1 MYENA
6 FTGGLVYWKRNW
18 VYDQNVKGKKTT
30 IISASSMVRQFKYS
44 FLHFFFFL
52 VLEFYYYRNSECWD
66 LKHWHSLH
74 LKRCDSLIHYV
85 ILLRLRE
92 RITLC
97 NYLCSSSP
105 SSRFST
111 SLIRNIGE
119 LGAKKYFRDHR
130 TADTTQLFVP
140 IKRKFLGSIPFQN
153 KSQRGRW
160 G

>member
-18 VYDQNVKGKKTT
+18 VYGQNVNRKKRLFSVPAVWLGNSD
-30 IISASSMVRQFKYS
+30 IHS
-44 FLHFFFFL
+44 FILFL

-74 LKRCDSLIHYV
+74 LKICLFNSWCDFTAFAWTHNALQ
-85 ILLRLRE
+85 
-92 RITLC
+92 
-97 NYLCSSSP
+97 YLCSSSP

-140 IKRKFLGSIPFQN
+140 IKRKFLRSIPFQN

>member
-1 MYENA
+1 MLLPVVW
-6 FTGGLVYWKRNW
+6 FTERETEFMIKML
-18 VYDQNVKGKKTT
+18 KGKKRLL
-30 IISASSMVRQFKYS
+30 SMPAVWLDNSNIHS
-44 FLHFFFFL
+44 FIFLFL

>member
-1 MYENA
+1 MLLPVVW
-6 FTGGLVYWKRNW
+6 FTERETEFMIKML
-18 VYDQNVKGKKTT
+18 KGKKRLLSVPAVWLDNSN
-30 IISASSMVRQFKYS
+30 IHS
-44 FLHFFFFL
+44 FNFLFL

-74 LKRCDSLIHYV
+74 LKRCDSLIQYV

>member
-1 MYENA
+1 MLLPVVW
-6 FTGGLVYWKRNW
+6 FTERETEFMIKML
-18 VYDQNVKGKKTT
+18 KGKKRLL
-30 IISASSMVRQFKYS
+30 SMPAVWLDNSNIHS
-44 FLHFFFFL
+44 FIFFFL

-74 LKRCDSLIHYV
+74 LKRCDSLIHDV

>member
-1 MYENA
+1 MLLPVVW
-6 FTGGLVYWKRNW
+6 FTERETEFMIKML
-18 VYDQNVKGKKTT
+18 KGKKRLL
-30 IISASSMVRQFKYS
+30 SMPAVWLDNSNIHS
-44 FLHFFFFL
+44 FIFLFL

-66 LKHWHSLH
+66 LKHWHLLH
-74 LKRCDSLIHYV
+74 LKRCDSLIHDV

-119 LGAKKYFRDHR
+119 LGAKKYFRDYQ

>member
-1 MYENA
+1 MLLPVVW
-6 FTGGLVYWKRNW
+6 FTERETEFMIKML
-18 VYDQNVKGKKTT
+18 KGKKRLLSVPAVWLDNSN
-30 IISASSMVRQFKYS
+30 IHS
-44 FLHFFFFL
+44 FNFLFL

-74 LKRCDSLIHYV
+74 LKRCDSLIQYV

-105 SSRFST
+105 SSRFPT

-119 LGAKKYFRDHR
+119 LGAKKYFRDHW

>member
-1 MYENA
+1 MLLPVVW
-6 FTGGLVYWKRNW
+6 FTERETEFMIKML
-18 VYDQNVKGKKTT
+18 KGKKRLLSVPAVWLDNSN
-30 IISASSMVRQFKYS
+30 IHS
-44 FLHFFFFL
+44 FNFLFL

>member
-18 VYDQNVKGKKTT
+18 VYGQNVNGKKRLFSVPAVWLGNSN
-30 IISASSMVRQFKYS
+30 IHS
-44 FLHFFFFL
+44 FIFLFL
-52 VLEFYYYRNSECWD
+52 VLEFHYYRNSECWD
-66 LKHWHSLH
+66 LKHWHSMH
-74 LKRCDSLIHYV
+74 LKRCGSLIHYV

>member
-1 MYENA
+1 MLLPVVW
-6 FTGGLVYWKRNW
+6 FTERETEFMIKML
-18 VYDQNVKGKKTT
+18 KGKKRLLSVPAVWLDNSN
-30 IISASSMVRQFKYS
+30 IHS
-44 FLHFFFFL
+44 FIFLFL

-74 LKRCDSLIHYV
+74 LKRCDSLIHDV

-97 NYLCSSSP
+97 SLLCSSSP
-105 SSRFST
+105 SSHFST